1 MGAKKYIQPHAGFQ
15 EQFVRTNVDVCISG
29 GVLNS
34 QPIDCLIATPKGFV
48 RMGDIK
54 AGDIICDPNGGTQV
68 VNYIIDKG
76 ARECVE
82 FLLDDGRVVESDLD
96 HHWKV
101 KDAKK
106 GFMDVTAQYI
116 MNRIDE
122 NRAVDNRHR
131 KTLRIP
137 TTAPVEYVDMYAG
150 QRPIHPYVLGCLL
163 GDGWFTDAHYY
174 VGFYNPDEEVVERIM
189 ALGYNLK
196 SAKKSDPD
204 SYELRDNR
212 VKAYLQQLGLWNRK
226 SHNKFVPDSY
236 KYAPLEERME
246 LIRGLMD
253 TDGTSSFRDG
263 KYRVGY
269 RTVSPFLRDDMREML
284 WGIGAKVS
292 ICTSPACIRKRR
304 RDTEATMNC
313 RESYGFYI
321 VAPDNRELFHLS
333 RKKNKC
339 QSDDERK
346 VKLMLTIKDYR
357 LTGKKT
363 CRCINVSGEEH
374 LYLTNNYVITRNC
387 GKTAGAV
394 LLCAEP
400 SLDANFRG
408 VFLRNN
414 LGDLKAGGSILD
426 EFKSMYRGGVS
437 VVESGD
443 PHVDFPSG
451 ARIDVTHIADQTRD
465 KVRQRFK
472 GRQYD
477 LIYFDEMTGFTWEC
491 FTEVCTRNRGRGKW
505 TGKIRGTT
513 NPDRNHWLR
522 IFLDWYI
529 GIDGFIREDRNGV
542 VRYFYINGETVKDVV
557 WGDTK
562 HEVYQKCKSQ
572 IDRQLRKIN
581 GSTGKATY
589 EDLIRSF
596 TFYLGRMSENVD
608 SIDNN
613 KGYVGAVAMS
623 GGRNAE
629 QLLEGNWNVSP
640 NEALDAPIP
649 ATSANEVFTNDERR
663 NGDRWVTADLA
674 DTGTDNFL
682 AIAWDGFHI
691 EDILI
696 LNKTTPRENAEQ
708 LEMFAA
714 THGVANSHI
723 IYDAIRGTYIND
735 YIDEAI
741 PFFSYKHPIGMYGRM
756 AGRLKDEC
764 YLRLVDVIKR
774 NNMSIEESVAERIY
788 EHQNLKERITIQNEF
803 LEECAVVRFKD
814 IANGRKTLLSKKE
827 MNQKLGKGRSM
838 DLLDPCAMRMLPVLA
853 FTYGDE
859 LEGTINLRDERDD
872 DSYSSG
878 NCSIYDDSLW
888 C

>member
-29 GVLNS
+29 GVLNCGKA
-34 QPIDCLIATPKGFV
+34 QPLDAKILTPNGFIPMGSLQVGDVICDTEGGLQHIEGVFDRGV
-48 RMGDIK
+48 RDNYRVVFNNGAVVECCDEHLWQVFDIK
-54 AGDIICDPNGGTQV
+54 TRKEVVLELSAIMKDLRRYRINMPAPAMFSPSEPLPLAPYFLGIMIGDGTYADSNSV
-68 VNYIIDKG
+68 LRINTDIECIER
-76 ARECVE
+76 ARKDEE
-82 FLLDDGRVVESDLD
+82 FEYRIKYYSNRMPTISI
-96 HHWKV
+96 HN
-101 KDAKK
+101 
-106 GFMDVTAQYI
+106 
-116 MNRIDE
+116 NRIRSIFRE
-122 NRAVDNRHR
+122 LN
-131 KTLRIP
+131 LW
-137 TTAPVEYVDMYAG
+137 G
-150 QRPIHPYVLGCLL
+150 QRSYTKSIPRQYLYASIEDRKELL
-163 GDGWFTDAHYY
+163 
-174 VGFYNPDEEVVERIM
+174 
-189 ALGYNLK
+189 
-196 SAKKSDPD
+196 
-204 SYELRDNR
+204 
-212 VKAYLQQLGLWNRK
+212 
-226 SHNKFVPDSY
+226 
-236 KYAPLEERME
+236 
-246 LIRGLMD
+246 RGLFD
-253 TDGTSSFRDG
+253 TDGFNDTVCGRIEYTTTSPQLCEDIIFLIRSLG
-263 KYRVGY
+263 GY
-269 RTVSPFLRDDMREML
+269 
-284 WGIGAKVS
+284 AKVS
-292 ICTSPACIRKRR
+292 TKIGSYKKDGVKRICKKVYRIYCVF
-304 RDTEATMNC
+304 DC
-313 RESYGFYI
+313 
-321 VAPDNRELFHLS
+321 PDEYFTLA
-333 RKKNKC
+333 RKKTGLTRQKAIA
-339 QSDDERK
+339 
-346 VKLMLTIKDYR
+346 VKMAAVEKI
-357 LTGKKT
+357 GSAQM
-363 CRCINVSGEEH
+363 RCIKVSSPTS
-374 LYLTNNYVITRNC
+374 LYITNDFIVTHN
-387 GKTAGAV
+387 TAGAV

-491 FTEVCTRNRGRGKW
+491 FTEVCTRNRGRGQW

-735 YIDEAI
+735 YIDEAV

-764 YLRLVDVIKR
+764 YLRLVEVIKR
-774 NNMSIEESVAERIY
+774 NNMSIEESVAERVY

-872 DSYSSG
+872 DSYSRG
-878 NCSIYDDSLW
+878 DCSIYDDSLW